1 MHQLQLQSPG
11 IKLERALAAVGRG
24 VGRGV
29 SKGFRKPPSEKAHKK
44 ITEKNY
50 NYFSLPEFVV
60 GFGLIIVGYT

>member
-1 MHQLQLQSPG
+1 MRSFA
-11 IKLERALAAVGRG
+11 RAWITTVPRG

-44 ITEKNY
+44 ITEKN
-50 NYFSLPEFVV
+50 FSLLEFVV